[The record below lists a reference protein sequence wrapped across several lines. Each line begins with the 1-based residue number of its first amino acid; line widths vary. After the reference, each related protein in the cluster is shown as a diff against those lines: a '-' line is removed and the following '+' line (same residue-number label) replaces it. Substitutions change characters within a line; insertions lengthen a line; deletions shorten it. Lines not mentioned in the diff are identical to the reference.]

1 MLFLGVQNSYFSKM
15 ASVQILHNRLQI
27 RDNLMIRKLV
37 TLPVLALAL
46 CAQVHAHE
54 KGSFLIRA
62 GIANVDPDASSS
74 ALVLD
79 GTAIGA
85 SEADVDDNSQLG
97 LTFAYMLTDQF
108 AVEVLASTPFSH
120 DISAFTGALGLGE
133 IDAGETKHLPPTV
146 SLLYYPN
153 DSASRWQPY
162 LGAGI
167 NYTLFFDE
175 QVDSQLEGVLGNG
188 SLELDPSWGW
198 SAQLGLDYMLTEK
211 VFVNASVWWIDI
223 DTDAEFRFPANRIST
238 DVEID
243 PFVYQLTMGWRF

>member
-1 MLFLGVQNSYFSKM
+1 MNRYSIAALLTAALFSTHL
-15 ASVQILHNRLQI
+15 
-27 RDNLMIRKLV
+27 
-37 TLPVLALAL
+37 
-46 CAQVHAHE
+46 HAHE
-54 KGSFLIRA
+54 QGSILVRA

-85 SEADVDDNSQLG
+85 SEADVDDNTQLG
-97 LTFAYMLTDQF
+97 LTFAYMLTDHF

-146 SLLYYPN
+146 SFLYYPN

-162 LGAGI
+162 VGAGL

-175 QVDSQLEGVLGNG
+175 STTGPLDGVDL
-188 SLELDPSWGW
+188 SLDDSFGLA
-198 SAQLGLDYMLTEK
+198 AQLGADISLSERMFLNLDIRWMNIE
-211 VFVNASVWWIDI
+211 
-223 DTDAEFRFPANRIST
+223 TDASLDGVPLET
-238 DVEID
+238 VVID
-243 PFVYQLTMGWRF
+243 PMVYSVNIGWTF